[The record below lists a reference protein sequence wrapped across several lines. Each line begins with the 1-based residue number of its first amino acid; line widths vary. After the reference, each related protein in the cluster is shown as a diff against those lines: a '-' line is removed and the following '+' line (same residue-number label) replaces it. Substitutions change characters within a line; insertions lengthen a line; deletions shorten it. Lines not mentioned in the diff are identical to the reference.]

1 MKLDLDF
8 IRKYLKMNNID
19 NNLAI
24 EHLTKFLGIYKIDK
38 TDGKKWIISI
48 KINENSNCMFR
59 NGYFKIT
66 IDFPDNFPQQRPEC
80 RIINKIYHLN
90 ISPNN
95 GHISAAFLGCW
106 DSSTTISELLVGLYL
121 VFIYEQNPNSP
132 YSCAMSLEYI
142 KKYNEFVRNQ
152 ENGL

>member
-8 IRKYLKMNNID
+8 IRKYMKMNNID

-48 KINENSNCMFR
+48 KINENFNCMFR

-66 IDFPDNFPQQRPEC
+66 IEFPDNFPQKRPEC
-80 RIINKIYHLN
+80 QIINKIYHLN
-90 ISPNN
+90 INPRN
-95 GHISAAFLGCW
+95 GHISAVFLNSW

-121 VFIYEQNPNSP
+121 VFISEQNPFSP
-132 YSCAMSLEYI
+132 YSLDMARESKQNIMNL
-142 KKYNEFVRNQ
+142 
-152 ENGL
+152 